1 MNRSTQPGSQPAPLR
16 RWLGSQDR
24 LVGLIVLLVA
34 GFLFVET
41 FNFKTVNWDP
51 LGLPFWPR
59 VLLALL
65 AVVGVYLVI
74 RGSLDQGPFQ
84 PLEWRAFVVLGG
96 ALAYVL
102 AIDIVGYLIATP
114 AYLILFHLALGGFSK
129 RHLAEAVT
137 MALIGTGLIYYVF
150 QDMLYVQFPEG
161 VLFLEEL

>member
-1 MNRSTQPGSQPAPLR
+1 MTPAPSR
-16 RWLGSQDR
+16 RWLTGQDR
-24 LVGLIVLLVA
+24 LIGLLVLLVA

-41 FNFKTVNWDP
+41 FNFKTVDWDP

-65 AVVGVYLVI
+65 AVLGVWLVI

-96 ALAYVL
+96 ALVYVL
-102 AIDIVGYLIATP
+102 AIDVVGYLIATP
-114 AYLILFHLALGGFSK
+114 LYLVAFHLALGGFSR
-129 RHLAEAVT
+129 RHLLEAVAI
-137 MALIGTGLIYYVF
+137 ALLATGLIYWVF